1 MKMKSW
7 LLSLGAAGLVFGVTS
22 SGFAQTAP
30 QCTNDIDC
38 PNSACGGDV
47 CQWVTIEQHECQAA
61 GSKPKGEDGWCTV
74 DADCKCNGAGAKCVG
89 VFCTFTTAA
98 DAPASGG
105 STGAG
110 GSGSAGTSS
119 STDASADEGG
129 CSMSPAPSN
138 GLAAFGVA
146 IGVGALAFGL
156 RRRRD

>member
-1 MKMKSW
+1 MKMISW

-22 SGFAQTAP
+22 SAFATAP

-38 PNSACGGDV
+38 PNAACGGEV

-61 GSKPKGEDGWCTV
+61 GSKPKGEDGWCTT

-105 STGAG
+105 TSGTGTG
-110 GSGSAGTSS
+110 GTNS
-119 STDASADEGG
+119 STTEASADEGG
-129 CSMSPAPSN
+129 CSMSRAPSN